1 MKDVVKGAFLASS
14 LIFVTA
20 AGAEEAGHASVS
32 SFQEMFENAKVSGE
46 LRSVYAGYEY
56 EKAGE
61 SDTYST
67 AFGGKVKYELA
78 ELNGFSGAAA
88 FRISHDIGE
97 ATGDDEKQN
106 PELSSSDGEYTVLSE
121 AYLNYRNGAFNFR
134 AGRQLIDTPLADS
147 DDIRMVPNTFEA
159 YIATYEVA
167 DFSFMLGHLQKWQ
180 GVDAD
185 LDEEWVKTGED
196 GTWFGGL
203 TYAAGDLE
211 ASAWYYNITKQLN
224 AVYFD
229 LSYNYKI
236 DEDISILGAAQ
247 YLNESELSNSGEEAS
262 IYGLMAEF
270 SVYDL
275 CLSLAYNESEKQSG
289 KTSFSGFGG
298 GTLFTSMD
306 IMILDEI
313 TADRDSQAVV
323 AGVNYT
329 IDDLTLFYAYGDFD
343 GDADSLGDKANVV
356 EQDIGFE
363 YSVIPE
369 KLAVSGVYVISED
382 KENSIK
388 TDFDWDRFQLTVAYS
403 F

>member
-46 LRSVYAGYEY
+46 LRSIYAGYEY